1 MDITMLDYKVE
12 RKLVKGTL
20 DAAEQRVSDELRAQF
35 PAYVNSLGLKNAQG
49 EPLTLNADGSG
60 SFRDYVAAF
69 IAAAANA
76 ELQKGADPAALQ
88 AENPWLTIDGKRV
101 KNVDFAAYAKAMGR
115 QKTPPAFDALDLS
128 SGENQLFGDEHQDT
142 RHFTAYSAANSAVK
156 GAGSA
161 GRVAVKTMN
170 PLSYISEKTVPQHWR
185 IRVGTKDRDTSH
197 AIAAILAAKLQ
208 NSGKN
213 VDMAMPWGVPHS
225 GDYDLDELFA
235 WMDGI
240 VKGK

>member
-1 MDITMLDYKVE
+1 M
-12 RKLVKGTL
+12 
-20 DAAEQRVSDELRAQF
+20 
-35 PAYVNSLGLKNAQG
+35 
-49 EPLTLNADGSG
+49 
-60 SFRDYVAAF
+60 
-69 IAAAANA
+69 
-76 ELQKGADPAALQ
+76 
-88 AENPWLTIDGKRV
+88 
-101 KNVDFAAYAKAMGR
+101 DFAAYAKAMGR

-161 GRVAVKTMN
+161 GRAAVKTMN
-170 PLSYISEKTVPQHWR
+170 PLYYISEKTVPHTGASASAPKTATPR
-185 IRVGTKDRDTSH
+185 TPSPPSSPPNCKT
-197 AIAAILAAKLQ
+197 AA
-208 NSGKN
+208 KN

-235 WMDGI
+235 WMDGV

>member
-1 MDITMLDYKVE
+1 M
-12 RKLVKGTL
+12 
-20 DAAEQRVSDELRAQF
+20 
-35 PAYVNSLGLKNAQG
+35 
-49 EPLTLNADGSG
+49 
-60 SFRDYVAAF
+60 
-69 IAAAANA
+69 
-76 ELQKGADPAALQ
+76 
-88 AENPWLTIDGKRV
+88 
-101 KNVDFAAYAKAMGR
+101 DFAAYAKAIGR
-115 QKTPPAFDALDLS
+115 QKIPPAFDALDLS
-128 SGENQLFGDEHQDT
+128 SGENQLFGDANQDT
-142 RHFTAYSAANSAVK
+142 RHFTAYSAKNSAVK

-161 GRVAVKTMN
+161 GAVAVKKMN
-170 PLSYISEKTVPQHWR
+170 PLSYISEKTAPQHWR

>member
-1 MDITMLDYKVE
+1 M
-12 RKLVKGTL
+12 
-20 DAAEQRVSDELRAQF
+20 
-35 PAYVNSLGLKNAQG
+35 
-49 EPLTLNADGSG
+49 
-60 SFRDYVAAF
+60 
-69 IAAAANA
+69 
-76 ELQKGADPAALQ
+76 
-88 AENPWLTIDGKRV
+88 
-101 KNVDFAAYAKAMGR
+101 DFAAYAKAMGR

-161 GRVAVKTMN
+161 GRVAVKKMN

-197 AIAAILAAKLQ
+197 AIAAILTAKLR

-213 VDMAMPWGVPHS
+213 VDLAMPWGVPHS

-240 VKGK
+240 DKGK